1 MVEPSVR
8 WGLLSTARINERLMP
23 AFRETARSELVG
35 IASRDSAKATA
46 YANQYGIPNAYGSY
60 EAMLH
65 DPQID
70 AVYISLPNGFHE
82 EWTVKAADAGKH
94 VLCEKPLA
102 LTVGEVDSMAA
113 AARRNGVIVQ
123 EAAMY
128 RFHPQTQKLR
138 QMIAEGAIGEVRF
151 IQATF
156 CFTLMNQADVRL
168 DPALGGGALWD
179 IGSYPVSF
187 ARTMI
192 GANPTDVVAFQTESD
207 RGVDL
212 SLCGQMRFPGDDVA
226 QFACSFQSVPH
237 WGAEIIGSK
246 GRITLDIPW
255 THQPGKES
263 HARVTSSGGPTKAT
277 FGDSTDHL
285 RDTTFTFEAR
295 GAYHYQIESMVA
307 SIRDGA
313 APMISLDDSRGNVQ
327 TLVALYESAREGRIV
342 KLQ

>member
-1 MVEPSVR
+1 MVETPVR

-23 AFRETARSELVG
+23 AFRESARSELVG
-35 IASRDSAKATA
+35 IASRDPAKATA
-46 YANQYGIPNAYGSY
+46 YANQHGIPNAYGSY
-60 EAMLH
+60 EAMLQ

-70 AVYISLPNGFHE
+70 AIYISLPNGFHE
-82 EWTVKAADAGKH
+82 EWTVKAAEAGKH

-102 LTVGEVDSMAA
+102 LTVAEVDRMTA

-128 RFHPQTQKLR
+128 RFHPQTHKL
-138 QMIAEGAIGEVRF
+138 QQLIVEGAIGEIRF
-151 IQATF
+151 IQAIF
-156 CFTLMNQADVRL
+156 CFTLTNEADVRM
-168 DPALGGGALWD
+168 DPAIGGGALWD

-187 ARTMI
+187 ARTMM

-212 SLCGQMRFPGDDVA
+212 TLCGQMRFSGDAVA
-226 QFACSFQSVPH
+226 QFACSFQAVSH

-255 THQPGKES
+255 THQPGRES
-263 HARVTSSGGPTKAT
+263 HARVISSGGPVKAT
-277 FGDSTDHL
+277 FGDSIDHL
-285 RDTTFTFEAR
+285 LDKTLTFEGR

-313 APMISLDDSRGNVQ
+313 APVISLDDSRGNIQ
-327 TLVALYESAREGRIV
+327 TMVALYESAREGQIV